1 MQAEIARCAAVERT
15 ITQYVVC
22 RASWYTVYCALSV
35 SVVQYVIVYY
45 IYNIYNVHYT
55 PECELCE
62 QCGPLTELDK
72 GIVARDK
79 GSFSIDTGVA
89 GILTNKFTFL

>member
-22 RASWYTVYCALSV
+22 RASWYSVYCALSV

-45 IYNIYNVHYT
+45 TLYSVHYT
-55 PECELCE
+55 LWCELCV